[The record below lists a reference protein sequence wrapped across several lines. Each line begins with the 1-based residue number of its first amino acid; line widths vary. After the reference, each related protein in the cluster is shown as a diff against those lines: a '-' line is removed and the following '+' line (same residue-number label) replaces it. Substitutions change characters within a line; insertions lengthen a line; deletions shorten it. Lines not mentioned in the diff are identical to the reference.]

1 MLRAL
6 SSFSLYLL
14 LHSMLP
20 PNLRLQTTIFSFS
33 LMVLVVDE
41 LGWLVP
47 FGPCRLTVFWQ
58 LSLEL
63 PEGFF
68 PHVTAGGAGGSPCD
82 CSKDGLGFLTAGH
95 CVASHDLLLLWK
107 GAVATW
113 LSLLPCK
120 YELIIHFLIFKERL
134 EIQILKWNLVIL
146 KYWLLKYWPFYF
158 IFLTFKKLHC
168 AGQKALSC
176 VFPSMGNRSQAL

>member
-1 MLRAL
+1 MLRTL

-20 PNLRLQTTIFSFS
+20 PNLRLQTTIVSFS
-33 LMVLVVDE
+33 LMVLVVDG

-47 FGPCRLTVFWQ
+47 LGPRRLAVFWQ

-68 PHVTAGGAGGSPCD
+68 PHVTAAGAGGSPSD
-82 CSKDGLGFLTAGH
+82 HSKAGLGFLTAGH
-95 CVASHDLLLLWK
+95 CDASRDLLLLWK

-113 LSLLPCK
+113 LSLLPCE
-120 YELIIHFLIFKERL
+120 YALVFHFLIFKERL

-146 KYWLLKYWPFYF
+146 KYWLLKYWPMIN
-158 IFLTFKKLHC
+158 IFKITLCWPEST
-168 AGQKALSC
+168 
-176 VFPSMGNRSQAL
+176 